1 MINLLTYMYFEF
13 FKYHS
18 YTQSFLGLLLPL
30 SIQKINNKMNTGL
43 KILNGILCLFLP
55 PVSVVIVT
63 GCDGQG

>member
-1 MINLLTYMYFEF
+1 
-13 FKYHS
+13 
-18 YTQSFLGLLLPL
+18 
-30 SIQKINNKMNTGL
+30 MNTGL